1 MNQRRTIVNTA
12 LSNRPAG
19 TVVMVAALLGG
30 LYYLY
35 CLLRVPG
42 AESAQ
47 SCMRFHTRVMRRLR
61 GLRRVYGYAAC
72 RWRLCCISARFL
84 SA

>member
-42 AESAQ
+42 AADPGR
-47 SCMRFHTRVMRRLR
+47 RFK
-61 GLRRVYGYAAC
+61 
-72 RWRLCCISARFL
+72 L
-84 SA
+84 SAIWNLA

>member
-35 CLLRVPG
+35 CP
-42 AESAQ
+42 AQ
-47 SCMRFHTRVMRRLR
+47 PIRMR
-61 GLRRVYGYAAC
+61 A
-72 RWRLCCISARFL
+72 
-84 SA
+84 